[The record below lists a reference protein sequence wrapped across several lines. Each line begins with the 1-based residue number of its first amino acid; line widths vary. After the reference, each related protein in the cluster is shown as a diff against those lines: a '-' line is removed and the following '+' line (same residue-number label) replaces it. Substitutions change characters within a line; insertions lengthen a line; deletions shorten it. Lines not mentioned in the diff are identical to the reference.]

1 MKQFDT
7 RFWIY
12 VINAAAGA
20 AIAGVENFEA
30 YIGLTNVEIV
40 QTVLGIAVAALNA
53 ARAYLDQHLTRK
65 EEANN
70 EK

>member
-20 AIAGVENFEA
+20 AVAGVENFEH
-30 YIGLTNVEIV
+30 YIGLVNVEII
-40 QTVLGIAVAALNA
+40 QTVLGVSVAGLNA
-53 ARAYLDQHLTRK
+53 ARAYLDQHLARK
-65 EEANN
+65 ESQP
-70 EK
+70 